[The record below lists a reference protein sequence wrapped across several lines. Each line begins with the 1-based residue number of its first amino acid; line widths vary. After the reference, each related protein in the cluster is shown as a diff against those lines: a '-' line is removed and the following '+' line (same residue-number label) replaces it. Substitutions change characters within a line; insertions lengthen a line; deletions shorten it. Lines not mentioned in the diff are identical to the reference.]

1 MKCPKLFFRSSLAH
15 GTPPRIQ
22 RAQHDVP
29 SPKISHFCSQ
39 NNDQAGSE
47 AAASVFIALSGL
59 TEVLDHYLQHLYC
72 IDGHKNVQIAN
83 LEFILNQW
91 IDKLDTEVR
100 RIITR
105 GTHLNLPGGANLRL
119 AYLSTQLLLRRIEL
133 ESNTEKGDI
142 DPQILAN
149 RYMQVRRTAEEI
161 VMLVQE
167 LHEDQLRDFWLP
179 MSAFVFPSTTT
190 FLLRC
195 ALETED
201 SQAAVAQS
209 SSLKLAWDLLQ
220 ALRGHQEQMGWDI
233 GDICLAQY
241 EGIVQ
246 RLMAPPKPGEPHLS
260 IPGLQEMALQDCEFI
275 GELFPNLWDT
285 FRVNT

>member
-1 MKCPKLFFRSSLAH
+1 M
-15 GTPPRIQ
+15 
-22 RAQHDVP
+22 P
-29 SPKISHFCSQ
+29 SPEIGHFYRP
-39 NNDQAGSE
+39 NNGQEGSKT
-47 AAASVFIALSGL
+47 AASVFIALSGL

-72 IDGHKNVQIAN
+72 LDRHESVQIAH

-91 IDKLDTEVR
+91 IDKLDAEVR
-100 RIITR
+100 RIVTR

-133 ESNTEKGDI
+133 ENYTAKGEI
-142 DPQILAN
+142 DSQILAN

-167 LHEDQLRDFWLP
+167 LQEEQLWDFWLP

-195 ALETED
+195 ALETGN
-201 SQAAVAQS
+201 SQADVAQS
-209 SSLKLAWDLLQ
+209 SSLKLAWDLLK
-220 ALRGHQEQMGWDI
+220 ALRDHQEQMGWDI
-233 GDICLAQY
+233 GDICLTQY

-246 RLMAPPKPGEPHLS
+246 RFMAPPNPGEPQLS
-260 IPGLQEMALQDCEFI
+260 LPGLQEMALQDCEFI

-285 FRVNT
+285 FRVST

>member
-1 MKCPKLFFRSSLAH
+1 M
-15 GTPPRIQ
+15 
-22 RAQHDVP
+22 P
-29 SPKISHFCSQ
+29 SPDISQFYRP
-39 NNDQAGSE
+39 NNGQEDFK
-47 AAASVFIALSGL
+47 AAASVFIALFGL

-72 IDGHKNVQIAN
+72 VHQNKTVEMAK

-91 IDKLDTEVR
+91 IDKLDAEVR

-105 GTHLNLPGGANLRL
+105 GTHLDLPGGANLRL
-119 AYLSTQLLLRRIEL
+119 AYLATQLLLRRIEL
-133 ESNTEKGDI
+133 ENDTEKGDI
-142 DPQILAN
+142 DSPILAN

-195 ALETED
+195 ALETEN

-209 SSLKLAWDLLQ
+209 SSVKLAWDLLK

-233 GDICLAQY
+233 GEICLAQY

-275 GELFPNLWDT
+275 GELFPNLWDPDT
-285 FRVNT
+285 FRVNP